1 MEDHCYEMEI
11 AIGSSKRERGTDSDP
26 PTPSKPQKG
35 KKAKKPTECEENEV
49 PNSAILDAIKAL
61 GTKVDLQHEELSTQM
76 KQHSAMIASVAKS
89 VQINAQELRE
99 CKDKIKMMEKQ
110 IENLSEV
117 NNDLK
122 IRVLEEERYKR
133 RWCLRIKGLK
143 ENSNERIRED
153 VIQLLGKITPEFAS
167 TMEEAVDVVHRVG
180 RKETGRSRE
189 VIILFTRRL
198 VRDEVWKRTKSSAV
212 CKEAGIRFA
221 EDLTKEDRLLRSELW
236 PRIAQAR
243 KEGKAAGFRG
253 PFGYI
258 EGKRIT

>member
-1 MEDHCYEMEI
+1 M
-11 AIGSSKRERGTDSDP
+11 
-26 PTPSKPQKG
+26 
-35 KKAKKPTECEENEV
+35 
-49 PNSAILDAIKAL
+49 
-61 GTKVDLQHEELSTQM
+61 
-76 KQHSAMIASVAKS
+76 
-89 VQINAQELRE
+89 
-99 CKDKIKMMEKQ
+99 
-110 IENLSEV
+110 
-117 NNDLK
+117 
-122 IRVLEEERYKR
+122 
-133 RWCLRIKGLK
+133 
-143 ENSNERIRED
+143 
-153 VIQLLGKITPEFAS
+153 IQLLGKITPEFAS